1 MSRPTK
7 ITIDLD
13 AIRENYHLARRVHGA
28 HALAVVKANAYGHGA
43 LECATALAPS
53 ADGFAVAFLQEAVE
67 LRSSGITSPILVLEG
82 VFDDTELKLANELD
96 LWLVVHHDEQV
107 KLLERGKL
115 NNRVHVWLKLNS
127 GMHRAGFACQRAREV
142 HRHLMDTGNVAS
154 ITLMSHFACADE
166 LNSAMTE
173 EQIARFDAATSDL
186 PGDRSLANSAGLL
199 WWPRARREWARPGL
213 MMYGIAPQGNE
224 LPHLVPAMTF
234 TSEIFAVRDVAAG
247 EPLGYGATFVA
258 TRAMRAGL
266 VCAGYAD
273 GYPQT
278 AATGTP
284 IAVSGHRTS
293 LVGRVSMDMLMVDI
307 TNLTSVGIGSDVEL
321 WGSNVRVTDVAKA
334 AGRIAYELV
343 CNVKR
348 APRAYRDRLNE
359 ELNVRTAPS
368 NTARFESPVRVRSIA

>member
-1 MSRPTK
+1 MSRPTTV
-7 ITIDLD
+7 TIDLD
-13 AIRENYHLARRVHGA
+13 AIRENYQLARRVHGA

-43 LECATALAPS
+43 IDCARALAAD
-53 ADGFAVAFLQEAVE
+53 ADGFAVAFLQEALE
-67 LRSSGITSPILVLEG
+67 LRVNAVSNPILVLEG
-82 VFDDTELKLANELD
+82 VFDEAELELASELD
-96 LWLVVHHDEQV
+96 LWLVVHHEEQV
-107 KLLERGKL
+107 KLLERSAIDRRL
-115 NNRVHVWLKLNS
+115 HVWLKLDS
-127 GMHRAGFACQRAREV
+127 GMHRAGIPCEQAREM
-142 HRHLMDTGNVAS
+142 HRRLMSTGKVAA
-154 ITLMSHFACADE
+154 ITLMTHFACADE

-173 EQIARFDAATSDL
+173 QQIARFDAATAEL

-234 TSEIFAVRDVAAG
+234 TSQIFAVRDVAAG
-247 EPLGYGATFVA
+247 EPLGYGAAFVA

-284 IAVSGHRTS
+284 IAVNGHRTS

-307 TNLTSVGIGSDVEL
+307 SNLPGAGIGSAVEL
-321 WGSNVRVTDVAKA
+321 WGPNIRVTDVAKA

-343 CNVKR
+343 CNVRR
-348 APRAYRDRLNE
+348 APLTYRNRADGDIDSLAPTGQFEALTRL
-359 ELNVRTAPS
+359 
-368 NTARFESPVRVRSIA
+368 RSIA